1 MECPSRKCFFIGSK
15 VWNTHQKILISV
27 HQSDGCCFFSSSKI
41 KLFLYMYALYTLSE
55 RYREKIHSMKL
66 NKYNRIKLVNGLV
79 RDETSGLNLAPS
91 YLKNNNY
98 GLGVLFSN
106 IRRRSISWL
115 ATYSTVSLRQSQ
127 PFHFIRVIKR
137 IEK

>member
-1 MECPSRKCFFIGSK
+1 MSVQEMLFYWIKSLKHSSKNSHFSSSIG
-15 VWNTHQKILISV
+15 WLLF
-27 HQSDGCCFFSSSKI
+27 FFSSSKI

-91 YLKNNNY
+91 YLKNNKY

-127 PFHFIRVIKR
+127 SFHFIRVIKR

>member
-1 MECPSRKCFFIGSK
+1 MLDQKSETLIKKFSFQFINPM
-15 VWNTHQKILISV
+15 VV
-27 HQSDGCCFFSSSKI
+27 VFFSSSKI

-106 IRRRSISWL
+106 IRRRSIS
-115 ATYSTVSLRQSQ
+115 
-127 PFHFIRVIKR
+127 
-137 IEK
+137 

>member
-1 MECPSRKCFFIGSK
+1 MSVQEMLFYWIKSLKHSSK
-15 VWNTHQKILISV
+15 NSHFSSSIRWLLF
-27 HQSDGCCFFSSSKI
+27 FFSSSKI

-91 YLKNNNY
+91 YLKYNNY